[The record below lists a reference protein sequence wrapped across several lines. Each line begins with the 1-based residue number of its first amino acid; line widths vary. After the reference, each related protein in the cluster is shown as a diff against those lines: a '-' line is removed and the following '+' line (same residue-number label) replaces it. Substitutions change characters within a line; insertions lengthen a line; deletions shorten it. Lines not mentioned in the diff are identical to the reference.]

1 MDISEIFQKYSPQ
14 YLKLYGKKI
23 PDNHRRAIFDILNC
37 RTPVMGGKVYFCE
50 KCGEHQY
57 SYHSCK
63 NRHCPKC
70 GSRDSEKW
78 LNKQKKK
85 LLPVQYFMVTF
96 TLPAELRSICRS
108 NQKIFYSAIFKASS
122 TALRTLLKDPKYAGG
137 EAGFTGV
144 LHTWTRQ
151 LNYHSHIHYI
161 VPAGAFDF
169 KRNEWNKANHKYLI
183 PVKVLSILFRKNLQ
197 RYLQTKA
204 PQIYCQIPQNIWRE
218 KEFITNSIPVGT
230 GEKAFTYLAN
240 YVYKT
245 AITNNRIISCENG
258 KVTFKYKESGT
269 NVTKI
274 LTIPAMKFMRR
285 FLQHVLPSRFQKVR
299 YYGFLSSASKAKWEK
314 IADYFDVET
323 EEIEQKQKS
332 AKICKERLCPHCHS
346 KMIEY
351 ASILRRPRSPP
362 NKRFLNLIK
371 KASFTD

>member
-1 MDISEIFQKYSPQ
+1 MDISEIFQKYSHQ
-14 YLKLYGKKI
+14 YLKLYGEKI
-23 PDNHRRAIFDILNC
+23 PKNHRRAIFDILNC

-70 GSRDSEKW
+70 GSPDSEKW

-122 TALRTLLKDPKYAGG
+122 TALQTLLKDPKYAGG

-183 PVKVLSILFRKNLQ
+183 PVKALSILFRKNLQ

-204 PQIYCQIPQNIWRE
+204 SRIYCQIPQNIWRE

-240 YVYKT
+240 YVYNT

-274 LTIPAMKFMRR
+274 LTIPAMEFMRR
-285 FLQHVLPSRFQKVR
+285 FLQHVLPSGFMKIR
-299 YYGFLSSASKAKWEK
+299 YYGFMSSACK
-314 IADYFDVET
+314 IKPKEIAVLIEIAYNYEVE
-323 EEIEQKQKS
+323 
-332 AKICKERLCPHCHS
+332 
-346 KMIEY
+346 MIEY
-351 ASILRRPRSPP
+351 KELPKTPPRLCE
-362 NKRFLNLIK
+362 KYGGELEVIAIK
-371 KASFTD
+371 KNGFVILLE